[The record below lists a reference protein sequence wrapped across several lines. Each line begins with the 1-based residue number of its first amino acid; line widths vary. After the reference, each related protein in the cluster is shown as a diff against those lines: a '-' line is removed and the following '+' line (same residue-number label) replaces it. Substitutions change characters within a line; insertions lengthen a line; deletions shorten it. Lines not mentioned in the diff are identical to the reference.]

1 MSGFA
6 YVLGNFHF
14 GFAYVLGKFYF
25 GFAYVLG
32 KSCIF
37 AIQINDITI
46 MIHRLLIEDLAEWGK
61 RKNRKPLV
69 LRGARQVG
77 KTTLIDE
84 FSKQYDCYI
93 KLNLE
98 QSSDAKAFGIS
109 DNVAEIFQ
117 YICLQKK
124 IVADKSKRTLLFID
138 EIQNEPKA
146 VGLLRY
152 FYEEMPWLH
161 IVAAGSRLQTLIKQR
176 ISFPV
181 GRVEY
186 MSLRPCSFLEFLNAT
201 ANEPLAEMIRQL
213 NVSPIYHDML
223 IALFNKYTLVGGM
236 PEALVEYATNEDV
249 SRLSPIYRSLLNGY
263 NEDVEKYAKNANQ
276 VNVIRHLLT
285 HGWTEAG
292 QTITFNRFGGSN
304 YTSKEVHEALEVL
317 QNAFLLSL
325 DYPITTVK
333 APAIPAL
340 TRQPKLIWLDSGI
353 MNFSVDI
360 QTEYL
365 QNSSLLDVWKGHAAE
380 QIVAQELRIVLDRN
394 YRNEQYFWVRD
405 KKGATA
411 EIDFVWQHNATIVP
425 IEVKSGTNA
434 HLRSLHSFM
443 DTTEATGIAVRIWPG
458 KYSIDEVTTPNGKTF
473 RLINLP
479 FYYIGMLDKILDKNL

>member
-1 MSGFA
+1 
-6 YVLGNFHF
+6 
-14 GFAYVLGKFYF
+14 
-25 GFAYVLG
+25 
-32 KSCIF
+32 
-37 AIQINDITI
+37 
-46 MIHRLLIEDLAEWGK
+46 MIHRQLIDDLTEWSK
-61 RKNRKPLV
+61 RENHKPLV

-98 QSSDAKAFGIS
+98 QSADAMAFSIS
-109 DNVAEIFQ
+109 DNVSEIFQ
-117 YICLQKK
+117 YLCLQRK
-124 IVADKSKRTLLFID
+124 IVVDKNKRTLLFID
-138 EIQNEPKA
+138 KIQNEPKA

-161 IVAAGSRLQTLIKQR
+161 IIAAGSRLQTLIKQR

-201 ANEPLAEMIRQL
+201 GNEPLAEMIRRL
-213 NVSPIYHDML
+213 DVSPIYHDML
-223 IALFNKYTLVGGM
+223 ISLFNRYTLVGGM
-236 PEALVEYATNEDV
+236 PEALVEYAAHEDV
-249 SRLSPIYRSLLNGY
+249 TRLSPIYRSLLNGY
-263 NEDVEKYAKNANQ
+263 NEDVEKYAKNTNQ
-276 VNVIRHLLT
+276 VNIIRHLLT
-285 HGWTEAG
+285 HGWAEAG

-317 QNAFLLSL
+317 QKAFLLNL

-333 APAIPAL
+333 APTIPAL

-365 QNSSLLDVWKGHAAE
+365 QNRSLLDVWK
-380 QIVAQELRIVLDRN
+380 VMLPSRLSL
-394 YRNEQYFWVRD
+394 
-405 KKGATA
+405 
-411 EIDFVWQHNATIVP
+411 
-425 IEVKSGTNA
+425 KSYA
-434 HLRSLHSFM
+434 
-443 DTTEATGIAVRIWPG
+443 
-458 KYSIDEVTTPNGKTF
+458 
-473 RLINLP
+473 
-479 FYYIGMLDKILDKNL
+479 

>member
-1 MSGFA
+1 
-6 YVLGNFHF
+6 
-14 GFAYVLGKFYF
+14 
-25 GFAYVLG
+25 
-32 KSCIF
+32 
-37 AIQINDITI
+37 
-46 MIHRLLIEDLAEWGK
+46 MIHRQLIDNLNEWSK
-61 RKNRKPLV
+61 RDNRKPLV

-77 KTTLIDE
+77 KTTLVDE

-98 QSSDAKAFGIS
+98 QSADAKAFSIS
-109 DNVAEIFQ
+109 DNVDEIFQ

-124 IVADKSKRTLLFID
+124 IIADKNERTLLFID

-161 IVAAGSRLQTLIKQR
+161 IIAAGSRLQTLIKQR

-186 MSLRPCSFLEFLNAT
+186 LSLRPCSFLEFLNAT
-201 ANEPLAEMIRQL
+201 GNEPLAEMIRQL
-213 NVSPIYHDML
+213 NVAPIYHDML
-223 IALFNKYTLVGGM
+223 ISLFNRYTLVGGM
-236 PEALVEYATNEDV
+236 PEALAEYATHEDV
-249 SRLSPIYRSLLNGY
+249 TKLSPIYRSLLDGY
-263 NEDVEKYAKNANQ
+263 NEDVEKYAKNTNQ

-285 HGWTEAG
+285 HGWAEAG
-292 QTITFNRFGGSN
+292 QTITYNRFGGSN

-317 QNAFLLSL
+317 QKAFLLNL
-325 DYPITTVK
+325 DYPVTTVK
-333 APAIPAL
+333 APTIPAL
-340 TRQPKLIWLDSGI
+340 TRQPKLVWLDSGI

-365 QNSSLLDVWKGHAAE
+365 QNHSLLDVWKGHAAE
-380 QIVAQELRIVLDRN
+380 QIIAQELRIALDRN
-394 YRNEQYFWVRD
+394 YRNEQFYWVRD
-405 KKGATA
+405 KKGSTA
-411 EIDFVWQHNATIVP
+411 EVDFVWQHNSSIVP

-443 DTTEATGIAVRIWPG
+443 DTADSTNIAIRVWPG
-458 KYSIDEVTTPNGKTF
+458 NYAIDDVTTPRGKTF

-479 FYYIGMLDKILDKNL
+479 FYYVGIIDKVLSNIEKS

>member
-1 MSGFA
+1 
-6 YVLGNFHF
+6 
-14 GFAYVLGKFYF
+14 
-25 GFAYVLG
+25 
-32 KSCIF
+32 
-37 AIQINDITI
+37 
-46 MIHRLLIEDLAEWGK
+46 MIHRQLIDNLNEWSK
-61 RKNRKPLV
+61 RDNRKPLV

-77 KTTLIDE
+77 KTTLVDE

-98 QSSDAKAFGIS
+98 QSADAKAFSIS
-109 DNVAEIFQ
+109 DNVDEIFQ

-124 IVADKSKRTLLFID
+124 IIADKNERTLLFID

-161 IVAAGSRLQTLIKQR
+161 IIAAGSRLQTLIKQR

-186 MSLRPCSFLEFLNAT
+186 LSLRPCSFLEFLNAT
-201 ANEPLAEMIRQL
+201 GNEPLAEMIRQL
-213 NVSPIYHDML
+213 NVAPIYHDML
-223 IALFNKYTLVGGM
+223 ISLFNRYTLVGGM
-236 PEALVEYATNEDV
+236 PEALAEYATHEDV
-249 SRLSPIYRSLLNGY
+249 TKLSPIYRSLLDGY
-263 NEDVEKYAKNANQ
+263 NEDVEKYAKNTNQ

-285 HGWTEAG
+285 HGWAEAG
-292 QTITFNRFGGSN
+292 QTITYNRFGGSN

-317 QNAFLLSL
+317 QKAFLLNL
-325 DYPITTVK
+325 DYPVTTVK
-333 APAIPAL
+333 APTIPAL
-340 TRQPKLIWLDSGI
+340 TRQPKLVWLDSGI

-365 QNSSLLDVWKGHAAE
+365 QNHSLLDVWKGHAAE
-380 QIVAQELRIVLDRN
+380 QIVAQELRIALDRN
-394 YRNEQYFWVRD
+394 YRNEQFYWVRD
-405 KKGATA
+405 KKGSTA
-411 EIDFVWQHNATIVP
+411 EVDFVWQHNSSIVP

-443 DTTEATGIAVRIWPG
+443 DTADSTNIAIRVWPG
-458 KYSIDEVTTPNGKTF
+458 NYAIDDVTTPRGKTF

-479 FYYIGMLDKILDKNL
+479 FYYVGMIDKVLSNIEKKLTE

>member
-1 MSGFA
+1 
-6 YVLGNFHF
+6 
-14 GFAYVLGKFYF
+14 
-25 GFAYVLG
+25 
-32 KSCIF
+32 
-37 AIQINDITI
+37 
-46 MIHRLLIEDLAEWGK
+46 MIHRQLIDNLSEWSK
-61 RKNRKPLV
+61 RDNRKPLV

-77 KTTLIDE
+77 KTTLVDE

-93 KLNLE
+93 KQNLE
-98 QSSDAKAFGIS
+98 QSADAKAFSIS
-109 DNVAEIFQ
+109 DNVDEIFQ

-124 IVADKSKRTLLFID
+124 IIADKNKRTLLFID

-161 IVAAGSRLQTLIKQR
+161 IIAAGSRLQTLIKQR

-186 MSLRPCSFLEFLNAT
+186 LSLRPCSFLEFLNAT
-201 ANEPLAEMIRQL
+201 GNEPLAEMIRQL
-213 NVSPIYHDML
+213 NVAPIYHDML
-223 IALFNKYTLVGGM
+223 ISLFNRYTLVGGM
-236 PEALVEYATNEDV
+236 PEALAEYATHEDV
-249 SRLSPIYRSLLNGY
+249 TKLSPIYRSLLDGY
-263 NEDVEKYAKNANQ
+263 NEDVEKYAKNTNQ

-285 HGWTEAG
+285 HGWAEAG
-292 QTITFNRFGGSN
+292 QTITYNRFGGSN

-317 QNAFLLSL
+317 QKAFLLNL
-325 DYPITTVK
+325 DYPVTTVK
-333 APAIPAL
+333 APTIPAL
-340 TRQPKLIWLDSGI
+340 TRQPKLVWLDSGI

-365 QNSSLLDVWKGHAAE
+365 QNHSLLDVWKGHAAE
-380 QIVAQELRIVLDRN
+380 QIVAQELRIALDRN
-394 YRNEQYFWVRD
+394 YRNEQFYWVRD
-405 KKGATA
+405 KKGSTA
-411 EIDFVWQHNATIVP
+411 EVDFVWQHNSSIVP

-443 DTTEATGIAVRIWPG
+443 DTADSTNIAIRVWPG
-458 KYSIDEVTTPNGKTF
+458 NYAIDDVTTPMGKTF

-479 FYYIGMLDKILDKNL
+479 FYYVGMIDKVLSNIEIS

>member
-1 MSGFA
+1 
-6 YVLGNFHF
+6 
-14 GFAYVLGKFYF
+14 
-25 GFAYVLG
+25 
-32 KSCIF
+32 
-37 AIQINDITI
+37 
-46 MIHRLLIEDLAEWGK
+46 MIYRQLLQELQDWSEKG
-61 RKNRKPLV
+61 NRKPLV

-77 KTTLIDE
+77 KTTLVDE
-84 FSKQYDCYI
+84 FSKRYEVYL

-98 QSSDAKAFGIS
+98 QRADAFIFSKS
-109 DNVAEIFQ
+109 DNVHEIYQ

-124 IVADKSKRTLLFID
+124 VLTDSTKRTLLFID
-138 EIQNEPKA
+138 EIQNEPRA

-161 IVAAGSRLQTLIKQR
+161 IIAAGSRLQTLIKQR

-186 MSLRPCSFLEFLNAT
+186 LTLRPCSFLEYLDAMD
-201 ANEPLAEMIRQL
+201 EKELAKMVKDI
-213 NVSPIYHDML
+213 NVSPLYHEML
-223 IALFNKYTLVGGM
+223 LKHFNRYTLVGGM
-236 PEALVEYATNEDV
+236 PEALVGYAQHGDIV
-249 SRLSPIYRSLLNGY
+249 RLAPIYRSLLDGY
-263 NEDVEKYAKNANQ
+263 NEDVEKYAKNDNQ
-276 VNVIRHLLT
+276 VKVIRHLLT
-285 HGWTEAG
+285 HGWAEAG

-304 YTSKEVHEALEVL
+304 YTSKEVHEAMEVM
-317 QNAFLLSL
+317 QKAFLLSL
-325 DYPITTVK
+325 DYPVTTVK
-333 APAIPAL
+333 APAIPAQ
-340 TRQPKLIWLDSGI
+340 TRQPKLIWVDSGI

-380 QIVAQELRIVLDRN
+380 QIVAQELRVVLDRN

-405 KKGATA
+405 KKGSTA
-411 EIDFVWQHNATIVP
+411 EVDFVWQYQSAILP

-443 DTTEATGIAVRIWPG
+443 SSPDAPDIAVRIWPG
-458 KYSIDEVTTPNGKTF
+458 QFGIDNVVSPSGHPF

-479 FYYIGMLDKILDKNL
+479 FYYVGVLDRVLKSLMKQ

>member
-1 MSGFA
+1 
-6 YVLGNFHF
+6 
-14 GFAYVLGKFYF
+14 
-25 GFAYVLG
+25 
-32 KSCIF
+32 
-37 AIQINDITI
+37 
-46 MIHRLLIEDLAEWGK
+46 MIHRQLIDNLSEWSK
-61 RKNRKPLV
+61 RDNRKPLV

-77 KTTLIDE
+77 KTTLVDE

-98 QSSDAKAFGIS
+98 QSADAKAFSIS
-109 DNVAEIFQ
+109 DNVDEIFQ

-124 IVADKSKRTLLFID
+124 IIADKNERTLLFID

-161 IVAAGSRLQTLIKQR
+161 IIAAGSRLQTLIKQR

-186 MSLRPCSFLEFLNAT
+186 LSLRPCSFLEFLNAT
-201 ANEPLAEMIRQL
+201 GNEPLAEMIRQL
-213 NVSPIYHDML
+213 NVAPIYHDML
-223 IALFNKYTLVGGM
+223 ISLFNRYTLVGGM
-236 PEALVEYATNEDV
+236 PEALAEYATHEDV
-249 SRLSPIYRSLLNGY
+249 TKLSPIYRSLLDGY
-263 NEDVEKYAKNANQ
+263 NEDVEKYAKNTNQ

-285 HGWTEAG
+285 HGWAEAG
-292 QTITFNRFGGSN
+292 QTITYNRFGGSN

-317 QNAFLLSL
+317 QKAFLLNL
-325 DYPITTVK
+325 DYPVTTVK
-333 APAIPAL
+333 APTIPAL
-340 TRQPKLIWLDSGI
+340 TRQPKLVWLDSGI

-365 QNSSLLDVWKGHAAE
+365 QNHSLLDVWKGHAAE
-380 QIVAQELRIVLDRN
+380 QIVAQELRIALDRN
-394 YRNEQYFWVRD
+394 YRNEQFYWVRD
-405 KKGATA
+405 KKGSTA
-411 EIDFVWQHNATIVP
+411 EVDFVWQHNSSIVP

-443 DTTEATGIAVRIWPG
+443 DTADSTNIAIRVWPG
-458 KYSIDEVTTPNGKTF
+458 NYAIDDVTTPRGKTF

-479 FYYIGMLDKILDKNL
+479 FYYVGMIEKVLSNIEKS